1 MIVRYAV
8 ETIFGFFIGEM
19 VDSFATVLDDVF
31 AEISGT
37 SLMMGVWVLVLTVDA
52 VVGVAEPF
60 TGGGERTEGDV

>member
-19 VDSFATVLDDVF
+19 VDSFATVLFEVF

-37 SLMMGVWVLVLTVDA
+37 SLMMGVGVLVLTVDA

>member
-1 MIVRYAV
+1 
-8 ETIFGFFIGEM
+8 M

-37 SLMMGVWVLVLTVDA
+37 SLMMGVGVLVLTVDA